1 MKNKEDEED
10 DPSTPSFLSMKSL
23 LHNLL
28 LVTPEDNEEITSNSD
43 EIQGSASMKTSNYSQ

>member
-28 LVTPEDNEEITSNSD
+28 LVIPEDNEEINSNSD
-43 EIQGSASMKTSNYSQ
+43 EI